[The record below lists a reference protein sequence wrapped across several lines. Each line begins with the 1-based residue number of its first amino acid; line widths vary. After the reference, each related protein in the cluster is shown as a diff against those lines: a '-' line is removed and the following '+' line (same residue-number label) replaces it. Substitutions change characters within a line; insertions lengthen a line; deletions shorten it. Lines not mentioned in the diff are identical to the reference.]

1 MLSNYIDLF
10 FVQRIRGQSYIPTLC
25 LQAVAVVLLL
35 NDWPRTGKGWIRKI
49 AECVL
54 FCLLANAL
62 LALYVQL
69 FGADAVMATVTIA
82 LTTLLYALFRS
93 KYSAGTRIVRGT
105 MQLACVVVTVPLS
118 TPISELIRDTNIE
131 MFFKWGQH
139 ITLLL
144 IFLLTL
150 VVVLYIRHFSFDEGS
165 PIKFQYVLLQA
176 GISLVTVGIETV
188 SIYQAVP
195 TLVNVLTCAGLWGMN
210 LLSYYLFFTI
220 ARGTQENLILRS
232 TKHRMELEK
241 EKYETNCVNYD
252 ELRAMRHELKNY
264 TFYIQALLDAKKY
277 EELKEFLADSLAS
290 KSPVLNSYDCGN
302 YMVDV
307 IMNHEINAAR
317 EQGVRVKP
325 DILVPHELPFCDEDL
340 CSLLT
345 NIMDNAIEAAV
356 ASKRE
361 PPQISLTIRPKQE
374 YLFIHQENP
383 VSADIPSDQRL
394 SLRTTKKNGELHGY
408 GTRIIRGIVDKYNGS
423 IKYAMRDGLFITDVM
438 LELKEKKSA

>member
-1 MLSNYIDLF
+1 M
-10 FVQRIRGQSYIPTLC
+10 
-25 LQAVAVVLLL
+25 
-35 NDWPRTGKGWIRKI
+35 
-49 AECVL
+49 
-54 FCLLANAL
+54 
-62 LALYVQL
+62 
-69 FGADAVMATVTIA
+69 
-82 LTTLLYALFRS
+82 
-93 KYSAGTRIVRGT
+93 
-105 MQLACVVVTVPLS
+105 
-118 TPISELIRDTNIE
+118 
-131 MFFKWGQH
+131 
-139 ITLLL
+139 
-144 IFLLTL
+144 
-150 VVVLYIRHFSFDEGS
+150 
-165 PIKFQYVLLQA
+165 
-176 GISLVTVGIETV
+176 
-188 SIYQAVP
+188 
-195 TLVNVLTCAGLWGMN
+195 
-210 LLSYYLFFTI
+210 
-220 ARGTQENLILRS
+220 
-232 TKHRMELEK
+232 
-241 EKYETNCVNYD
+241 NYD

-345 NIMDNAIEAAV
+345 NLMDNAIEAAV

-423 IKYAMRDGLFITDVM
+423 IKYAMHDGLFITDVM